1 VNPTLERADLR
12 YWRLDPDPR
21 LRPGILCYFVA
32 LPAPKASALPPV
44 CEAELL
50 LPDGYSEI
58 VFSLSNRFE
67 RWGVNE
73 RTELQTV
80 CSSYVIGGRSH
91 SVLTRALG
99 DLCIIGVKLESHV
112 LRNLAGVPLATF
124 RDSILPLR
132 DLNQAA
138 LLQLEEALAD
148 ASSVVQI
155 AALLDQFFLHRRES
169 FCVADPL
176 VRELMRCIRIRQGN
190 VPILRW
196 IRACGVDQRYFERR
210 FCAWTGMTP
219 KRFARIVRFK
229 HSYHRFLHGEASR
242 GATGRHLDDYYDQ
255 SHFHR
260 DFKYFMGV
268 APSLKLKR
276 QMNQG
281 TEITEHLMELTMRA
295 EVTGDG

>member
-1 VNPTLERADLR
+1 MNPTLERADLR
-12 YWRLDPDPR
+12 YWRLEPDPR

-32 LPAPKASALPPV
+32 WPAPKDSAAPPL

-58 VFSLSNRFE
+58 VFNLANRFE
-67 RWGVNE
+67 RWGVGE
-73 RTELQTV
+73 KTQPDTV

-99 DLCIIGVKLESHV
+99 DLCIIGVKLEPHV

-132 DLNQAA
+132 DLNRPA
-138 LLQLEEALAD
+138 LLQLEEALAETR
-148 ASSVVQI
+148 SVAQI
-155 AALLDQFFLHRRES
+155 ATLLDRFFLQRGEDL
-169 FCVADPL
+169 CVADPL
-176 VRELMRCIRIRQGN
+176 VRELMRCIRLRQGN

-196 IRACGVDQRYFERR
+196 IRACKVDQRYFERR

-229 HSYHRFLHGEASR
+229 HSYHRFLHGEAAR
-242 GATGRHLDDYYDQ
+242 GAIGLHLEDYYDQ

-260 DFKYFMGV
+260 DFKYFVGV
-268 APSLKLKR
+268 APGMKLNR

-281 TEITEHLMELTMRA
+281 TDITEHLMEVML
-295 EVTGDG
+295 

>member
-1 VNPTLERADLR
+1 
-12 YWRLDPDPR
+12 LDPDPR

-32 LPAPKASALPPV
+32 LPAPKDSARAPR

-67 RWGVNE
+67 RWGVSE
-73 RTELQTV
+73 GTQRETI

-99 DLCIIGVKLESHV
+99 DLRIIGVKLEPHV
-112 LRNLAGVPLATF
+112 LRNLTGVPLTAF
-124 RDSILPLR
+124 RDSILQLR
-132 DLNQAA
+132 DLKQPA
-138 LLQLEEALAD
+138 LLQLEESLAQ
-148 ASSVVQI
+148 ARCVAQI
-155 AALLDQFFLHRRES
+155 ASLLDDFFLQRRED

-176 VRELMRCIRIRQGN
+176 VRELMRCIRNRQGN

-196 IRACGVDQRYFERR
+196 IRACDVDQRYFERR

-229 HSYHRFLHGEASR
+229 HSYHRFLHGEGAR
-242 GATGRHLDDYYDQ
+242 GATGLHLEEYYDQ

-268 APSLKLKR
+268 APGMKLNR

-281 TEITEHLMELTMRA
+281 TDITEHLMEVMVGA
-295 EVTGDG
+295 G